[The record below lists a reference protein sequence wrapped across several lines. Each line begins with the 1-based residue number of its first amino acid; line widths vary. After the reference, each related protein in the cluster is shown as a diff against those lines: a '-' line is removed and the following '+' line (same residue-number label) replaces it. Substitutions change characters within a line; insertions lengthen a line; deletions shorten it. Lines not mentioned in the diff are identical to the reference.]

1 MGRGRKGAGAPGK
14 LCPKP
19 LPTGKTPGLLRGNW
33 LVTRAPGWGFLHLVL
48 QSSELG
54 LHEATDVGPLGVSSV
69 KWEVEGVGPNDSC
82 TPTFPREV

>member
-1 MGRGRKGAGAPGK
+1 MGRGRKGAGAPGT
-14 LCPKP
+14 LRPKS

-33 LVTRAPGWGFLHLVL
+33 LVTQAPGWGFLHLAL
-48 QSSELG
+48 PSSGLG